1 MAMAIARPDRTSSF
15 SSQNES
21 PADDQLL
28 SAITST
34 SISGQHKHGTSSSS
48 SSSSSTSTDGTTR
61 HNTSE
66 TDEGPILS
74 RLLVNRDLFPMI
86 VRHLDTQSLLSL
98 STINARFRREI
109 LVPLTPNLCCL
120 NLFLQERTIVCPMD
134 QFESLKDFMAKYRCF
149 KPVHLHFTYSDRS
162 SLMSLVPEISAPIY
176 NSKVDNTFSHPS
188 TSPLTPSN
196 LTGINQ
202 SISINITS
210 TNSLYQHHH
219 PLIQSP
225 PARQSL
231 LHTQHE
237 NDQPETSSSK
247 SSGSLQAL
255 STQHATINRLK
266 TARTSSSSSTDS
278 ALSDSCDSTGESR
291 ARRVKASDLAS
302 TEDKIGSSIDIPRTG
317 YMAASSTATT
327 TATTPAAA
335 ITTTTL
341 GNIASSDTTTYHQ
354 QKQHAQEQQ
363 QRQNEQQQQQPQ
375 YTSRSVDYYSN
386 SSNNHTPI
394 NTHHG
399 GSHPS
404 SILPD
409 SILVLSSSSSS
420 TSQQLMGHGQHGFE
434 LSYWQKFALNELFMR
449 LLPFLRT
456 LTIGRT
462 DKPTRRARDEEL
474 ATVNGELSAGVC
486 FFLARCFNV
495 MHDMPDTALESVVW
509 MDVTA
514 KDVVLLITMI
524 ELRDI
529 MVDERYWKRGY
540 WAIDRPRVRP
550 TSASGYT
557 TIDDEDEEDDEG
569 DWDGFYYLINQ
580 EGAEKKVS
588 QPKKKSTSLAFSA
601 GAGQASRRKAS
612 AIRDYSVNSTKA
624 AAPSE
629 SSTTSSRS
637 PTTIAPTSSS
647 SSSTLPSTFS
657 KQTIAPLPTQQSV
670 SGLAQ
675 LVKNASSTTMG
686 TSTTTSGN
694 LSSSASAILD
704 HTRKIRRNIPTPEPW
719 QGFGEG
725 VLESSPRTVFVTE
738 ALPPAVQLFEVLKAE
753 INDVA
758 TAARSS
764 GKGKKPS
771 LMSSGPWRY

>member
-21 PADDQLL
+21 PIDEQLL

-34 SISGQHKHGTSSSS
+34 SISGLHTHG
-48 SSSSSTSTDGTTR
+48 SSSSSTSSVSIDGTTR

-66 TDEGPILS
+66 ADDGPILS
-74 RLLVNRDLFPMI
+74 RLLVNVDLFPII
-86 VRHLDTQSLLSL
+86 VCHLDTQSLLSL
-98 STINARFRREI
+98 SSINARFRREI
-109 LVPLTPNLCCL
+109 FVPLTPNLCCL
-120 NLFLQERTIVCPMD
+120 NLFLQERTVVCPMA

-162 SLMSLVPEISAPIY
+162 SLMSLVPEITAPIY
-176 NSKVDNTFSHPS
+176 NSKVDTSFSHPS
-188 TSPLTPSN
+188 TSPLTSSH
-196 LTGINQ
+196 LTGVNQ

-210 TNSLYQHHH
+210 ANSLYQHHH
-219 PLIQSP
+219 PIIQSP
-225 PARQSL
+225 PVRQSL

-237 NDQPETSSSK
+237 NDQPETSSPS

-266 TARTSSSSSTDS
+266 TTRTSSSSSTDS
-278 ALSDSCDSTGESR
+278 ALSDSYNSTGESI
-291 ARRVKASDLAS
+291 AQQVKVSDSASS
-302 TEDKIGSSIDIPRTG
+302 EDKIGSSIDIPVAE
-317 YMAASSTATT
+317 YAATSSTSTATT
-327 TATTPAAA
+327 TSA
-335 ITTTTL
+335 TTTTP

-354 QKQHAQEQQ
+354 QRQQAQEQQ
-363 QRQNEQQQQQPQ
+363 QRQNQQKQQPQ
-375 YTSRSVDYYSN
+375 YTSRSVDYYGN
-386 SSNNHTPI
+386 GSNNHTPN

-399 GSHPS
+399 GSLGLHPS
-404 SILPD
+404 SILSE
-409 SILVLSSSSSS
+409 SIPVHSSSS
-420 TSQQLMGHGQHGFE
+420 TSQHSQHGFE

-474 ATVNGELSAGVC
+474 ASVNGELSAGVC

-550 TSASGYT
+550 TSASRDT
-557 TIDDEDEEDDEG
+557 TIDDGDYENDEDDEG
-569 DWDGFYYLINQ
+569 DWDGFYYLINH

-588 QPKKKSTSLAFSA
+588 QPKKKSSLR
-601 GAGQASRRKAS
+601 GAGQAPRRKVS
-612 AIRDYSVNSTKA
+612 TIRDFSANGTKSA
-624 AAPSE
+624 SSE

-637 PTTIAPTSSS
+637 PTTMTAT
-647 SSSTLPSTFS
+647 SSTLPSTFS
-657 KQTIAPLPTQQSV
+657 KQTITQIPPQQSV
-670 SGLAQ
+670 SGLGQ
-675 LVKNASSTTMG
+675 PVMTASSTTTG

-694 LSSSASAILD
+694 LSSAASAILD
-704 HTRKIRRNIPTPEPW
+704 HTTKIRRNIPAPEPW

-725 VLESSPRTVFVTE
+725 VLESSPRKVFVTE
-738 ALPPAVQLFEVLKAE
+738 ELPPAVQLFEALKAE
-753 INDVA
+753 VNDVVA
-758 TAARSS
+758 TARSS

-771 LMSSGPWRY
+771 FMTAGPWQY

>member
-21 PADDQLL
+21 PIDDQLL

-34 SISGQHKHGTSSSS
+34 SISGRHKHGSSSFS
-48 SSSSSTSTDGTTR
+48 STSSTSTDGTSR

-66 TDEGPILS
+66 ADDGPILS

-109 LVPLTPNLCCL
+109 FVPLTPNLCCL
-120 NLFLQERTIVCPMD
+120 NLFLQERTVVCPMA

-149 KPVHLHFTYSDRS
+149 KPVHLHFTYSDQS
-162 SLMSLVPEISAPIY
+162 SLMSLVPETSAPIY
-176 NSKVDNTFSHPS
+176 NSKVDTSFSHPS
-188 TSPLTPSN
+188 TSPLTSSN
-196 LTGINQ
+196 LTGVNQ

-210 TNSLYQHHH
+210 ANSLYQHHH

-225 PARQSL
+225 PARQPL

-237 NDQPETSSSK
+237 NDQPETSSSR

-266 TARTSSSSSTDS
+266 TTRTSSSSSTDS
-278 ALSDSCDSTGESR
+278 ALSDSCDSTEESR
-291 ARRVKASDLAS
+291 VRQVKASDSAS
-302 TEDKIGSSIDIPRTG
+302 SEDKIGSSIDIPRAG
-317 YMAASSTATT
+317 YAATSSTSTT
-327 TATTPAAA
+327 TTTSATPTI
-335 ITTTTL
+335 ITQTL

-354 QKQHAQEQQ
+354 QQQQVQEQQ
-363 QRQNEQQQQQPQ
+363 QRQNQQKQQPQ

-386 SSNNHTPI
+386 SSNNHTPN

-399 GSHPS
+399 VSLDLHPG
-404 SILPD
+404 SILSD
-409 SILVLSSSSSS
+409 SIPVLSSSSSS

-462 DKPTRRARDEEL
+462 DKPTRRARDEDL
-474 ATVNGELSAGVC
+474 ASVNGELSAGVC

-524 ELRDI
+524 KLRDI

-550 TSASGYT
+550 TSSSRDT
-557 TIDDEDEEDDEG
+557 TIDDEDDEDDEG

-580 EGAEKKVS
+580 EGAERKVS
-588 QPKKKSTSLAFSA
+588 QPKKKSSLAFSA
-601 GAGQASRRKAS
+601 GAGQAPRRKAS
-612 AIRDYSVNSTKA
+612 TIRDFSANGTKA
-624 AAPSE
+624 AASSE

-637 PTTIAPTSSS
+637 PIAMTAISSS

-670 SGLAQ
+670 SGLGQ
-675 LVKNASSTTMG
+675 LVKSASSTTTG
-686 TSTTTSGN
+686 TLTTTSGN

-704 HTRKIRRNIPTPEPW
+704 HTRKIRRNIPAPEPW

-725 VLESSPRTVFVTE
+725 ILESSPRTVFVTE
-738 ALPPAVQLFEVLKAE
+738 ELPPAVQLFEALKAE

-758 TAARSS
+758 AAARSS

-771 LMSSGPWRY
+771 LMSSDPW

>member
-21 PADDQLL
+21 PIDDQFL
-28 SAITST
+28 SALTSA
-34 SISGQHKHGTSSSS
+34 SINGRHIHGSSSS
-48 SSSSSTSTDGTTR
+48 SSTSSTSTDGTTR

-66 TDEGPILS
+66 ADDGPILS

-109 LVPLTPNLCCL
+109 FVPLTPNLCCL
-120 NLFLQERTIVCPMD
+120 NLFFQERTVVCPMA
-134 QFESLKDFMAKYRCF
+134 QYESLKDFMAKYRCF

-176 NSKVDNTFSHPS
+176 NSKVDTSFSHPS
-188 TSPLTPSN
+188 TSPLTSSN
-196 LTGINQ
+196 LTGVNQ

-210 TNSLYQHHH
+210 ANSLYQHHH
-219 PLIQSP
+219 PLVQSP
-225 PARQSL
+225 PIRQSL

-237 NDQPETSSSK
+237 NDQPETSSSR

-255 STQHATINRLK
+255 STQHATIDRLK
-266 TARTSSSSSTDS
+266 TTRTSSSSSTDS

-291 ARRVKASDLAS
+291 ARQIKASDSAS
-302 TEDKIGSSIDIPRTG
+302 SEDNIGDIPRAG
-317 YMAASSTATT
+317 YAVTSSTSTATT
-327 TATTPAAA
+327 TAATP
-335 ITTTTL
+335 ITATATTL
-341 GNIASSDTTTYHQ
+341 GSIASSDTTTYHQ
-354 QKQHAQEQQ
+354 QQQQEQQ
-363 QRQNEQQQQQPQ
+363 QRQNQQEQQPQ

-386 SSNNHTPI
+386 SSNHTPN

-399 GSHPS
+399 VSLDLHPG
-404 SILPD
+404 SILSD
-409 SILVLSSSSSS
+409 SIPVLSSSSSS

-509 MDVTA
+509 MDITA

-550 TSASGYT
+550 TSASRNT

-580 EGAEKKVS
+580 EGAERKVS
-588 QPKKKSTSLAFSA
+588 QPKKKFSLALSA
-601 GAGQASRRKAS
+601 GAGQAPRRKAS
-612 AIRDYSVNSTKA
+612 TIRDFSSNGTRATTS
-624 AAPSE
+624 SE
-629 SSTTSSRS
+629 SSTTSPRS
-637 PTTIAPTSSS
+637 PTTMPATSSS
-647 SSSTLPSTFS
+647 SPSALPSTFS

-670 SGLAQ
+670 SGLGQ
-675 LVKNASSTTMG
+675 LVKSASSTTTE
-686 TSTTTSGN
+686 TSTTTPGN

-704 HTRKIRRNIPTPEPW
+704 HTKKIRRNIPAPEPW

-725 VLESSPRTVFVTE
+725 VSESNPRTVFVTE
-738 ALPPAVQLFEVLKAE
+738 ELPPAVQLFEALKAE
-753 INDVA
+753 INDVTA
-758 TAARSS
+758 AARSS
-764 GKGKKPS
+764 GKGKKS
-771 LMSSGPWRY
+771 SRMSSDPWRY

>member
-21 PADDQLL
+21 PIDDQFL
-28 SAITST
+28 SIITST
-34 SISGQHKHGTSSSS
+34 SISSRHTHG
-48 SSSSSTSTDGTTR
+48 SSSSSTSSASADGTAR

-66 TDEGPILS
+66 ADDGPILS
-74 RLLVNRDLFPMI
+74 RLLVNVDLFPII

-98 STINARFRREI
+98 SSINARFRREI
-109 LVPLTPNLCCL
+109 FVPLTPNLCCL
-120 NLFLQERTIVCPMD
+120 NLFLQERTVVCPMA

-162 SLMSLVPEISAPIY
+162 SLMSLVPEITAPIY
-176 NSKVDNTFSHPS
+176 NSKVDTSFTHPS
-188 TSPLTPSN
+188 TSPLTSSH
-196 LTGINQ
+196 LTGVNQ

-210 TNSLYQHHH
+210 ANSLYQHHH

-225 PARQSL
+225 PVRQSL

-237 NDQPETSSSK
+237 NDQPETSSPSN
-247 SSGSLQAL
+247 SGNLQAL

-266 TARTSSSSSTDS
+266 TTRTSSSSSTDS
-278 ALSDSCDSTGESR
+278 ALSDSYDSTGESM
-291 ARRVKASDLAS
+291 AQQVKVSDSASS
-302 TEDKIGSSIDIPRTG
+302 EDKIGSSIDIP
-317 YMAASSTATT
+317 MAEYAATSSTSTATT
-327 TATTPAAA
+327 TSA
-335 ITTTTL
+335 TTTTL

-354 QKQHAQEQQ
+354 QQQQAQQQQ
-363 QRQNEQQQQQPQ
+363 QRQNQQNQQPQ
-375 YTSRSVDYYSN
+375 YTSRSVYYYGN
-386 SSNNHTPI
+386 GSNNHTPN

-399 GSHPS
+399 GSLDLHPG
-404 SILPD
+404 SILSE
-409 SILVLSSSSSS
+409 SIPVHSSSSSS
-420 TSQQLMGHGQHGFE
+420 TSQQLMGHSQHGFE

-474 ATVNGELSAGVC
+474 ASVNGELSAGVC

-550 TSASGYT
+550 TSASRGT
-557 TIDDEDEEDDEG
+557 TINDGDYEDDEDDEG
-569 DWDGFYYLINQ
+569 DWDGFYYLINH

-588 QPKKKSTSLAFSA
+588 PPKKKSSLT
-601 GAGQASRRKAS
+601 GAGQAPRRKVS
-612 AIRDYSVNSTKA
+612 TIRDFSANGTKSA
-624 AAPSE
+624 
-629 SSTTSSRS
+629 SSGSPTTSSRS
-637 PTTIAPTSSS
+637 PTTMTATSSS

-657 KQTIAPLPTQQSV
+657 NQTIAQIPPQQSV
-670 SGLAQ
+670 SELGQ
-675 LVKNASSTTMG
+675 LVMTASSTTTG
-686 TSTTTSGN
+686 TSTTTSGD

-704 HTRKIRRNIPTPEPW
+704 HTRKIRRNIPAPEPW

-725 VLESSPRTVFVTE
+725 VLESSPRKVFVTE
-738 ALPPAVQLFEVLKAE
+738 ELPPAVQLFEALKAE
-753 INDVA
+753 INNVVA
-758 TAARSS
+758 AARSS

-771 LMSSGPWRY
+771 LMTSGPWRY

>member
-1 MAMAIARPDRTSSF
+1 MAMAIARPDRSSSF
-15 SSQNES
+15 SSQNQS
-21 PADDQLL
+21 PVEDQLL

-34 SISGQHKHGTSSSS
+34 SLGGLHKHDSPS
-48 SSSSSTSTDGTTR
+48 SSSSSTSTDNTTR

-66 TDEGPILS
+66 ADEGSILS
-74 RLLVNRDLFPMI
+74 RLLVNRDLFPII
-86 VRHLDTQSLLSL
+86 VRYLDTQSLLSL
-98 STINARFRREI
+98 STVSGRFRREI
-109 LVPLTPNLCCL
+109 FVPLTPNLCCL
-120 NLFLQERTIVCPMD
+120 NLFLQERTVVCPMA
-134 QFESLKDFMAKYRCF
+134 QFENLKDFMVKYRCF
-149 KPVHLHFTYSDRS
+149 KPIHLHFTYSDRS
-162 SLMSLVPEISAPIY
+162 SLMSLVPEITAPIY
-176 NSKVDNTFSHPS
+176 NSKTDNSFSHPS
-188 TSPLTPSN
+188 TSPLTTSN
-196 LTGINQ
+196 LTGVNQ

-210 TNSLYQHHH
+210 ANSLYQHHH

-237 NDQPETSSSK
+237 NDQPETSSSR

-266 TARTSSSSSTDS
+266 TTRTSSSSSTDS
-278 ALSDSCDSTGESR
+278 ALSDNCDSTGESR
-291 ARRVKASDLAS
+291 ARQVKASDSAS
-302 TEDKIGSSIDIPRTG
+302 KEDTNGSSVNIPSTG
-317 YMAASSTATT
+317 HTATSSTATT
-327 TATTPAAA
+327 TTETTTT
-335 ITTTTL
+335 TTTTL

-354 QKQHAQEQQ
+354 EQQ
-363 QRQNEQQQQQPQ
+363 QAQEEQQHQNQQLQPQ
-375 YTSRSVDYYSN
+375 YTSRYVDYYS
-386 SSNNHTPI
+386 SGSNNRTPN

-399 GSHPS
+399 RSLDPVSG
-404 SILPD
+404 LFD
-409 SILVLSSSSSS
+409 SIPVLSSSTPS

-474 ATVNGELSAGVC
+474 ATVNGELSAGIC

-550 TSASGYT
+550 TSADSGDA
-557 TIDDEDEEDDEG
+557 TIGDEDDEDDEG

-580 EGAEKKVS
+580 EGAERKVS
-588 QPKKKSTSLAFSA
+588 QSKKSSLAFS
-601 GAGQASRRKAS
+601 GGVGQTPRRKVS
-612 AIRDYSVNSTKA
+612 TIRDFSVNSTRAAA

-637 PTTIAPTSSS
+637 PTTISATPSSS
-647 SSSTLPSTFS
+647 SALPSTFS
-657 KQTIAPLPTQQSV
+657 KQTIAPLPTQQPV
-670 SGLAQ
+670 SGLDQ
-675 LVKNASSTTMG
+675 LVKSASSTTRG
-686 TSTTTSGN
+686 TTAVSGN
-694 LSSSASAILD
+694 LSSSANAILD
-704 HTRKIRRNIPTPEPW
+704 HTRKIRRNIPEPEPW
-719 QGFGEG
+719 QGFDEG
-725 VLESSPRTVFVTE
+725 VTESSPVTVFTTE
-738 ALPPAVQLFEVLKAE
+738 ELPPAVLLFETLKAE
-753 INDVA
+753 INNV
-758 TAARSS
+758 TAVTRSS

-771 LMSSGPWRY
+771 RMSSDPWRY

>member
-1 MAMAIARPDRTSSF
+1 MAIARPDRTSSF

-21 PADDQLL
+21 PIDDELL

-34 SISGQHKHGTSSSS
+34 SISGRHKHGSSS

-66 TDEGPILS
+66 ADDGPILS

-109 LVPLTPNLCCL
+109 FVPLTPNLCCL
-120 NLFLQERTIVCPMD
+120 NLFLQERTVVCPMD

-188 TSPLTPSN
+188 TSPLTSSN
-196 LTGINQ
+196 LTGVNQ

-210 TNSLYQHHH
+210 ANSLYQHHH

-225 PARQSL
+225 PVRQSL

-237 NDQPETSSSK
+237 NDRPETSSSR
-247 SSGSLQAL
+247 SSNSLQAM
-255 STQHATINRLK
+255 STQHATNDRLK
-266 TARTSSSSSTDS
+266 TTRTSSSSSTDS
-278 ALSDSCDSTGESR
+278 SLSDSCDSTGEGR
-291 ARRVKASDLAS
+291 TRRVKASDSTS
-302 TEDKIGSSIDIPRTG
+302 TEDKVGSSIDIPRAG
-317 YMAASSTATT
+317 YAATSSTSTT
-327 TATTPAAA
+327 TTTSAATAA
-335 ITTTTL
+335 TTL

-363 QRQNEQQQQQPQ
+363 HRQSEQQQQQPQ
-375 YTSRSVDYYSN
+375 YTSRSVDYYSS
-386 SSNNHTPI
+386 SSNNPTPI

-399 GSHPS
+399 GALDLHPS
-404 SILPD
+404 SILSD
-409 SILVLSSSSSS
+409 SIPVLSSSSSS

-540 WAIDRPRVRP
+540 WVIDRPRVRS
-550 TSASGYT
+550 TSAPGYII
-557 TIDDEDEEDDEG
+557 IDDEDDEG

-601 GAGQASRRKAS
+601 GVGQTPRRKAS
-612 AIRDYSVNSTKA
+612 TIKDYNTNSTRA

-657 KQTIAPLPTQQSV
+657 KQMVAPLPTQQSA

-675 LVKNASSTTMG
+675 LVKSASSTTTG
-686 TSTTTSGN
+686 ALTTTSGN
-694 LSSSASAILD
+694 LLSSASAIAD
-704 HTRKIRRNIPTPEPW
+704 HTGGICRGIPEPEPW
-719 QGFGEG
+719 QGFGEDISK
-725 VLESSPRTVFVTE
+725 SSVPITE
-738 ALPPAVQLFEVLKAE
+738 ELPPAVQLFEALKAE

-758 TAARSS
+758 AAARSS